1 VRNETKHPAARLP
14 SPGQFLP
21 PPIAPRTHPPDATR
35 PKVPARDGAGC
46 SCSSADS
53 SGGGDAGL
61 NEVRLV
67 VGRVIRPMAPL
78 RVMLLRLALL
88 AVAAVTVTAA
98 ARPSEVAVGAL
109 FTYDSTIGRAAR
121 LAIELAVDD
130 VNADRT
136 VLAGTHLN
144 LLAQDTNCSGFLGT
158 IEGWLLSALPVSSL
172 LCCSS

>member
-1 VRNETKHPAARLP
+1 VKLVDVVV
-14 SPGQFLP
+14 GW
-21 PPIAPRTHPPDATR
+21 
-35 PKVPARDGAGC
+35 
-46 SCSSADS
+46 
-53 SGGGDAGL
+53 AGL
-61 NEVRLV
+61 
-67 VGRVIRPMAPL
+67 GTPMGAL

-88 AVAAVTVTAA
+88 AAAAATVTA

-158 IEGWLLSALPVSSL
+158 IEGWLLLFASRL
-172 LCCSS
+172 